1 MDIKEAISLALQ
13 ASLFLLVLS
22 LGLES
27 RTRDIFYVLCRPAL
41 LLRALV
47 AVNVIVPAAAIAMCI
62 LLPIAPCT
70 KAGLIMMA
78 VSPVAP
84 FAPLKMLKRE
94 AERSYVI
101 GTYVAL
107 MVCAVVVVP
116 LTVELLRAFAPQDLK
131 APVPL
136 VAAFVV
142 ETVLLPLTAGIMLHA
157 QWDRLSERAAPI
169 ARRAALIILVPASLL
184 ILVRFARD
192 FLSLIGDG
200 TLVAILVIV
209 AAGLLAGYALGGP
222 EAANRKALGDAAAAR
237 HPGLAAAIAQLNFG
251 DSRVLTAI
259 VLYLFASILFTLAC
273 GWAVSELKAHPI
285 RLTRTPHP

>member
-1 MDIKEAISLALQ
+1 
-13 ASLFLLVLS
+13 
-22 LGLES
+22 
-27 RTRDIFYVLCRPAL
+27 
-41 LLRALV
+41 
-47 AVNVIVPAAAIAMCI
+47 
-62 LLPIAPCT
+62 
-70 KAGLIMMA
+70 
-78 VSPVAP
+78 
-84 FAPLKMLKRE
+84 
-94 AERSYVI
+94 
-101 GTYVAL
+101 